1 MQIEREPVFRMVSG
15 TVREVEAWI
24 QDHWLDYII
33 QSFTYQVVKDEI
45 VVTAHAVLKS
55 EAEKAMRMMQL
66 AGAQPMAPVRR
77 M

>member
-1 MQIEREPVFRMVSG
+1 MQVDKQPVFRLVSG
-15 TVREVEAWI
+15 SVAEVESWI

-33 QSFTYQVVKDEI
+33 QGLTYQVVKDD
-45 VVTAHAVLKS
+45 VRVTAMAILKT

-66 AGAQPMAPVRR
+66 AGAPGIPPGRR